1 MKPAA
6 TGRPPDGS
14 ESDQRSRLP
23 QSWGG
28 PGVVRGGIII
38 LIIAA
43 LVGAGY
49 WYFIK
54 DQIAELERG
63 EARELALR
71 AEFEEKQRRAA
82 NLPALEAQLEE
93 MERMFA
99 SLLQLLP
106 STAEIPSLLV
116 DVSQT
121 ALSVGLEIELFQPR
135 PEANRTFYAE
145 VPIQLR
151 VRGSYE
157 QLAEFVSGVSAMP
170 RIVTIHDVFIRP
182 GGADTDLLMD
192 AVART
197 YRYLEGS

>member
-1 MKPAA
+1 MDLRAINEVDFRNLGEA
-6 TGRPPDGS
+6 
-14 ESDQRSRLP
+14 
-23 QSWGG
+23 
-28 PGVVRGGIII
+28 PGVVKGGIIV

-43 LVGAGY
+43 LLGAGY
-49 WYFIK
+49 WYLIK
-54 DQIAELERG
+54 DQMAELERG

-71 AEFEEKQRRAA
+71 AEFENKQQRAA

-151 VRGSYE
+151 VRGNYE
-157 QLAEFVSGVSAMP
+157 QLAEFVSGVSEMP

-182 GGADTDLLMD
+182 DQADTNLLMD

>member
-1 MKPAA
+1 MDLKAINEVDFRNLGEA
-6 TGRPPDGS
+6 
-14 ESDQRSRLP
+14 
-23 QSWGG
+23 
-28 PGVVRGGIII
+28 PGVVKGGIII

-49 WYFIK
+49 WYFVK
-54 DQIAELERG
+54 DQMAELERG

-71 AEFEEKQRRAA
+71 AEFEQKQQRAA

-151 VRGSYE
+151 VRGNYE
-157 QLAEFVSGVSAMP
+157 QLSEFVSGVSEMP

-182 GGADTDLLMD
+182 GQADTDLLMD

>member
-1 MKPAA
+1 MDLRAINEVDFRNLGEA
-6 TGRPPDGS
+6 
-14 ESDQRSRLP
+14 
-23 QSWGG
+23 
-28 PGVVRGGIII
+28 PGVVKGGIII

-43 LVGAGY
+43 LLGAGY

-54 DQIAELERG
+54 DQIVELERA

-151 VRGSYE
+151 VRGNYE

-182 GGADTDLLMD
+182 GQGDTDLLMD

>member
-1 MKPAA
+1 MDLRAINEVDFRNLGEA
-6 TGRPPDGS
+6 
-14 ESDQRSRLP
+14 
-23 QSWGG
+23 
-28 PGVVRGGIII
+28 PGVVKGGIII

-49 WYFIK
+49 WYFVK
-54 DQIAELERG
+54 DQMAELERG

-151 VRGSYE
+151 VRGNYE
-157 QLAEFVSGVSAMP
+157 QLADFVSGVSEMP

-182 GGADTDLLMD
+182 DQADTNLLMD

>member
-1 MKPAA
+1 MDLKAINEVDFRNLGEA
-6 TGRPPDGS
+6 
-14 ESDQRSRLP
+14 
-23 QSWGG
+23 
-28 PGVVRGGIII
+28 PGVVKGGIIV

-43 LVGAGY
+43 LLGAGY
-49 WYFIK
+49 WYLIK
-54 DQIAELERG
+54 DQMAELERG

-71 AEFEEKQRRAA
+71 AEFENKQQRAA

-151 VRGSYE
+151 VRGNYE
-157 QLAEFVSGVSAMP
+157 QLAEFVSGVSEMP

-182 GGADTDLLMD
+182 DQADTNLLMD

>member
-1 MKPAA
+1 MDLKAINEVDFRNLGEA
-6 TGRPPDGS
+6 
-14 ESDQRSRLP
+14 
-23 QSWGG
+23 
-28 PGVVRGGIII
+28 PGVVKGGIII

-54 DQIAELERG
+54 DQMVELERA

-71 AEFEEKQRRAA
+71 AEFEEKQQRAA

-151 VRGSYE
+151 VRGNYE
-157 QLAEFVSGVSAMP
+157 QLAEFVSGVSEMP

-182 GGADTDLLMD
+182 DQADTNLLMD

>member
-1 MKPAA
+1 MDLRAINEVDFRNLGEA
-6 TGRPPDGS
+6 
-14 ESDQRSRLP
+14 
-23 QSWGG
+23 

-63 EARELALR
+63 DATELALR

-116 DVSQT
+116 DVAQT

-182 GGADTDLLMD
+182 GEADTDLLMD

>member
-1 MKPAA
+1 MDLRAINEVDFRNLGEA
-6 TGRPPDGS
+6 
-14 ESDQRSRLP
+14 
-23 QSWGG
+23 

-182 GGADTDLLMD
+182 GEADTDLLMD

>member
-1 MKPAA
+1 MDLKSLNEIDFRNLGEA
-6 TGRPPDGS
+6 
-14 ESDQRSRLP
+14 
-23 QSWGG
+23 
-28 PGVVRGGIII
+28 PGVVKGVIIA

-43 LVGAGY
+43 LLGAGY

-54 DQIAELERG
+54 DQIAQLERG
-63 EARELALR
+63 EAREGQLR

-82 NLPALEAQLEE
+82 NLPALEEQLEE

-99 SLLQLLP
+99 SLVQLLP

-116 DVSQT
+116 DISQT

-151 VRGSYE
+151 VRGDYE
-157 QLAEFVSGVSAMP
+157 QLADFVSGISAMP

-182 GGADTDLLMD
+182 GSADADLLMD
-192 AVART
+192 ALART
-197 YRYLEGS
+197 YRYLEGT

>member
-1 MKPAA
+1 MDLKSLNEIDFRNLGEA
-6 TGRPPDGS
+6 
-14 ESDQRSRLP
+14 
-23 QSWGG
+23 
-28 PGVVRGGIII
+28 PGVVKGAIIA

-43 LVGAGY
+43 LLGAGY

-54 DQIAELERG
+54 DQIVQLERG
-63 EARELALR
+63 EAREGQLR
-71 AEFEEKQRRAA
+71 VEFEEKQRRAA

-99 SLLQLLP
+99 SLVQLLP

-116 DVSQT
+116 DISQT

-151 VRGSYE
+151 VRGDYE
-157 QLAEFVSGVSAMP
+157 QLADFVSGVSAMP
-170 RIVTIHDVFIRP
+170 RIVTIHDVFVRP
-182 GGADTDLLMD
+182 GSADADLLMD
-192 AVART
+192 ALART
-197 YRYLEGS
+197 YRYLEGN

>member
-1 MKPAA
+1 MDLKAINEVDFRNLGEA
-6 TGRPPDGS
+6 
-14 ESDQRSRLP
+14 
-23 QSWGG
+23 
-28 PGVVRGGIII
+28 PGVVKGGIII

-54 DQIAELERG
+54 DQMAELERA

-71 AEFEEKQRRAA
+71 AEFEEKQQRAA

-93 MERMFA
+93 MELMFA

-151 VRGSYE
+151 VRGNYE
-157 QLAEFVSGVSAMP
+157 QLAEFVSGVSEMP

-182 GGADTDLLMD
+182 DQADTNLLMD

>member
-1 MKPAA
+1 MDLRAINEVDFRNLGEA
-6 TGRPPDGS
+6 
-14 ESDQRSRLP
+14 
-23 QSWGG
+23 
-28 PGVVRGGIII
+28 PGVVKGGIII

-151 VRGSYE
+151 VRGNYE

-182 GGADTDLLMD
+182 GEEDTDLLMD

>member
-1 MKPAA
+1 MALMAINEIDFRNLGEAPAVA
-6 TGRPPDGS
+6 KGF
-14 ESDQRSRLP
+14 L
-23 QSWGG
+23 
-28 PGVVRGGIII
+28 VL

-54 DQIAELERG
+54 DQ
-63 EARELALR
+63 RETLAQAQRVEQQLR

-82 NLPALEAQLEE
+82 NLAAYEAQLEE
-93 MERMFA
+93 IERMFA

-116 DVSQT
+116 DISQT
-121 ALSVGLEIELFQPR
+121 ALTVGLEIELFQPM
-135 PEANRTFYAE
+135 PQVNRAFYAD

-151 VRGSYE
+151 LRGTYE
-157 QLAEFVSGVSAMP
+157 QLAEFVSGVSSMP
-170 RIVTIHDVFIRP
+170 RIVTMHDVFIRP
-182 GGADTDLLMD
+182 GSSDIDLLMD

-197 YRYLEGS
+197 YRYLEEG

>member
-1 MKPAA
+1 MDLRAINEVDFRNLGEA
-6 TGRPPDGS
+6 
-14 ESDQRSRLP
+14 
-23 QSWGG
+23 

-63 EARELALR
+63 DATELALR

-182 GGADTDLLMD
+182 GEADTDLLMD

>member
-1 MKPAA
+1 MDLRAINEVDFRNLGEA
-6 TGRPPDGS
+6 
-14 ESDQRSRLP
+14 
-23 QSWGG
+23 
-28 PGVVRGGIII
+28 PGVVKGGIII
-38 LIIAA
+38 VIIAA

-116 DVSQT
+116 DISQT

-151 VRGSYE
+151 VRGNYE
-157 QLAEFVSGVSAMP
+157 QLAEFVSGVSEMP

-182 GGADTDLLMD
+182 GEVDTNLLMD
-192 AVART
+192 ALART